1 MAKNEK
7 QKEMAASG
15 EHEVEKKEGAERAG
29 IADAKTEKPAGK
41 YEVRFGLFPSE
52 GSVKG
57 VCTVTIGGEFAVKN
71 VKLVEG
77 SKGLFISMPA
87 YKSGDEYRD
96 IFYPVTKEARAG
108 LQEAVIA
115 EYENQMQIHKYD
127 HAQTAQQPQEAPMG
141 LPVNAIQ

>member
-7 QKEMAASG
+7 QKEMAAP
-15 EHEVEKKEGAERAG
+15 EEREVERKEGEEKAG
-29 IADAKTEKPAGK
+29 ISDAKTAGK
-41 YEVRFGLFPSE
+41 YEVRFGLFPAE

-141 LPVNAIQ
+141 VPVNAIQ

>member
-1 MAKNEK
+1 MGVTF
-7 QKEMAASG
+7 S
-15 EHEVEKKEGAERAG
+15 
-29 IADAKTEKPAGK
+29 D
-41 YEVRFGLFPSE
+41 VRIETLQ
-52 GSVKG
+52 
-57 VCTVTIGGEFAVKN
+57 
-71 VKLVEG
+71 EG

-127 HAQTAQQPQEAPMG
+127 HSQAVQQAQEAPLG
-141 LPVNAIQ
+141 VPVNAIQ